1 MGRGLRKWT
10 RVELPKRRRTLKRQ
24 PWQRA
29 DTALLVRRVCE
40 CLTVRGYI
48 IQRAVTLPLVR
59 AGRVLGVGSSEL
71 FGCFHLVAAHPS
83 GLMRFVS
90 VTTRRRMPDRT
101 VEIDACVP
109 LFAGGVTQEVW
120 GDWFDTKCGVQCFSV
135 RVRTPQG
142 WVASTPEVVVP
153 SAMELTAPSAN
164 DDDAVP
170 LDAELGAP
178 TPPEATSLR
187 PRQQPRSRS
196 RRQTSPGWRRAANG

>member
-10 RVELPKRRRTLKRQ
+10 RSDLPRRRRTLKRQ

-29 DTALLVRRVCE
+29 DTALLVRRACE

-48 IQRAVTLPLVR
+48 IQRAVTLPIVR
-59 AGRVLGVGSSEL
+59 SGRALGVGSAEF
-71 FGCFHLVAAHPS
+71 FGCFHIVAAHPN

-101 VEIDACVP
+101 VDIDACVP

-120 GDWFDTKCGVQCFSV
+120 GDWFDTRRGEQCFSV
-135 RVRTPQG
+135 RIRTPQG
-142 WVASTPEVVVP
+142 WAASAPEIVVP
-153 SAMELTAPSAN
+153 SALELTNPATG

-170 LDAELGAP
+170 LDVELGAP

-187 PRQQPRSRS
+187 PRPQPRSRS
-196 RRQTSPGWRRAANG
+196 RRQTSPGLRRAAND